1 MFKASVSWDKKT
13 IAYDKSIGR
22 NDGIYPDT
30 VLWGVAI
37 NGCCNPHLSTLLE
50 ELTKMSQSLEEKAA
64 EQSVQ
69 PTASGVGTRARLG
82 HWLVSLGRFLIQNG
96 GG

>member
-1 MFKASVSWDKKT
+1 MFEASVSWDKKT

-30 VLWGVAI
+30 VLWGVAV
-37 NGCCNPHLSTLLE
+37 NGCCNPTFETFIAELS
-50 ELTKMSQSLEEKAA
+50 KASRAA

-69 PTASGVGTRARLG
+69 PTASGVGMRARLG
-82 HWLVSLGRFLIQNG
+82 HWLVSLGQSLIQNG